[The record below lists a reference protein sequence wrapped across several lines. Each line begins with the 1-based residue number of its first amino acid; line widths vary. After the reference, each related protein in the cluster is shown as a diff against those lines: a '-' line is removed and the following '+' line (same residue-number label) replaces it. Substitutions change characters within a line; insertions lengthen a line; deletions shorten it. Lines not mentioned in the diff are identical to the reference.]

1 MWNAGS
7 LDHLLAL
14 LAAEFALAV
23 ASDVIGRIVGLVDSL
38 LSELYSNATIVRL
51 MEHAATLDLEDFDDA
66 ELQAH
71 LNRAPPQVS
80 GHRPPSFPLL
90 RQSLYTCPT
99 PNSTPP

>member
-38 LSELYSNATIVRL
+38 LSELYSNDTSVRL
-51 MEHAATLDLEDFDDA
+51 MEQAATLDLEDFEDA
-66 ELQAH
+66 ELQD
-71 LNRAPPQVS
+71 NIDRARRKVS
-80 GHRPPSFPLL
+80 GRSTLL
-90 RQSLYTCPT
+90 SQLRGRAEDIVTIL
-99 PNSTPP
+99 